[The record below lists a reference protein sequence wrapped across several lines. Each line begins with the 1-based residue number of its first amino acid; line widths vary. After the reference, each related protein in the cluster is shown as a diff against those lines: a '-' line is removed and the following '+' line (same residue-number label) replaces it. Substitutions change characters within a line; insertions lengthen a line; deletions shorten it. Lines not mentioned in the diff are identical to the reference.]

1 MKHQKMNRILAAALS
16 AACLVPFAAMV
27 PVDADAADIMS
38 ALEITQEMGLGF
50 NIGNSLDSTGY
61 GNYDD
66 ITSFEKSYGN
76 PAVTKEMV
84 DTIKAKGF
92 DSVRIPTSWFRH
104 VTKTTD
110 ENGNPAGVDVDLA
123 KESFGRLGYAV
134 SFVGIDWEEKKKLVE
149 HGDIDCIWGCFSVD
163 GREDEYN
170 WTEPYMISRQV
181 VAVNR
186 SSDIYRLSDLEG
198 RTIAVQSTTKP
209 ESIFLERT
217 DSRIPLVREVYS
229 LEDRELLYT
238 SLGKGYVDAIAAHET
253 AIRQYMKDYDVDY
266 RILDESILTT
276 GIGVAFAKND
286 ARGLNE
292 QLSRVFEEMRADG
305 TTRTIIGRYLSDP
318 DKYLEVDCAAG

>member
-1 MKHQKMNRILAAALS
+1 MELAIEA
-16 AACLVPFAAMV
+16 FHR
-27 PVDADAADIMS
+27 
-38 ALEITQEMGLGF
+38 MG
-50 NIGNSLDSTGY
+50 Y
-61 GNYDD
+61 
-66 ITSFEKSYGN
+66 E
-76 PAVTKEMV
+76 AV
-84 DTIKAKGF
+84 F
-92 DSVRIPTSWFRH
+92 Q
-104 VTKTTD
+104 
-110 ENGNPAGVDVDLA
+110 N
-123 KESFGRLGYAV
+123 
-134 SFVGIDWEEKKKLVE
+134 IDWEMKKTLLE
-149 HGDIDCIWGCFSVD
+149 EGEIDCIWGCFSID
-163 GREDEYN
+163 GRENEYN

-253 AIRQYMKDYDVDY
+253 AIRQYMKDYDADY

-286 ARGLNE
+286 TRGLSE

-318 DKYLEVDCAAG
+318 DKYLEVDCAAD

>member
-1 MKHQKMNRILAAALS
+1 M
-16 AACLVPFAAMV
+16 
-27 PVDADAADIMS
+27 
-38 ALEITQEMGLGF
+38 
-50 NIGNSLDSTGY
+50 
-61 GNYDD
+61 
-66 ITSFEKSYGN
+66 
-76 PAVTKEMV
+76 
-84 DTIKAKGF
+84 
-92 DSVRIPTSWFRH
+92 
-104 VTKTTD
+104 
-110 ENGNPAGVDVDLA
+110 DLA

-149 HGDIDCIWGCFSVD
+149 DGDIDCIWGCFSID

-253 AIRQYMKDYDVDY
+253 AIRQYMKDYDADY

-286 ARGLNE
+286 TRGLSE

-318 DKYLEVDCAAG
+318 DKYLEVDCAAD